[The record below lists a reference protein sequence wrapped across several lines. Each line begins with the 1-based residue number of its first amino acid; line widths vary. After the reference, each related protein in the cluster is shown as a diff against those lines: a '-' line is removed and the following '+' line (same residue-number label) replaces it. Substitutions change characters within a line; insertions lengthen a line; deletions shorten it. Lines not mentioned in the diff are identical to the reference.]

1 MTAQELRLKYLKFFE
16 SKGHKIIPSASLVPN
31 ETDSSVLFTT
41 AGMHPLVP
49 YLMGQ
54 EHPQGKRIAN
64 VQKCIRTGDIDD
76 VGDNRHLTFF
86 EMMGNWS
93 FGDYFKKEAIEW
105 SFEFLTDKKVGLGFD
120 PNRLYVT
127 VFRGGEGIP
136 RDEESI
142 ETWKKV
148 FADAGMQVSVAGEDE
163 MIKGDVRIIPLG
175 KDDNFWIAGATGPCG
190 GDTEMFY
197 DMRPEEGKLEGKFG
211 ELVDSFRIMEVW
223 NNVFMEFNKTA
234 DGKYEK
240 LAKPNVDTG
249 MGVERTL
256 TVLDGEYTV
265 FETELFKPLFEK
277 ISEISGCG
285 YQDSEETKK
294 AFRIIADHIRAGVFM
309 IGDGVSPLN
318 TGAGYVLRRL
328 IRRAVRYGK
337 LLGIE
342 KDFTVSIA
350 EIVIQNFGD
359 FYPELKKQRENIFA
373 ELKKEEEKFRIT
385 LESGLKQFEKASR
398 HISLTITETIGVKDS
413 MEIKDSKGNI
423 FTKIFSK
430 KPDKKQDSP
439 ISSTEKKFISGK
451 LAFDLYQTYG
461 FPLEIT
467 KEIAREKGMNV
478 DEGGFEEELKK
489 HQDLS
494 RTASAGMFKG
504 GLQDSGEE
512 TAKLHTAA
520 HLLLASLR
528 QVLGENVFQK
538 GSNIT
543 PERLRLD
550 FSHGEK
556 MTPEQLLEVEN
567 LVNAA
572 IGARLDVMSEKMTLD
587 EARRINAMGV
597 FGSKY
602 GEKVTVYSILN
613 DAGEIVSRE
622 ICGGPHA
629 DNTAE
634 LGHFKIKKEEASSSG
649 VRRIKAILE

>member
-1 MTAQELRLKYLKFFE
+1 MPR
-16 SKGHKIIPSASLVPN
+16 
-31 ETDSSVLFTT
+31 ETDGSTLFTT

-49 YLMGQ
+49 YLLGEQ
-54 EHPQGKRIAN
+54 HPGGNRVAN
-64 VQKCIRTGDIDD
+64 VQKCVRTGDIDD
-76 VGDNRHLTFF
+76 VGDNRHCTFF

-105 SFEFLTDKKVGLGFD
+105 SFEFLTDPKWLGLD
-120 PNRLYVT
+120 KNRLYVT
-127 VFRGGEGIP
+127 VFKGEDGIP
-136 RDEESI
+136 RDEEAI
-142 ETWKKV
+142 ATWQKV
-148 FADAGMQVSVAGEDE
+148 FSAAGMEVEVAGEDE
-163 MIKGDVRIIPLG
+163 IIKNNVRIIPLG
-175 KDDNFWIAGATGPCG
+175 TDDNFWIAGATGPCG

-211 ELVDSFRIMEVW
+211 DLVDSFRIMEVW
-223 NNVFMEFNKTA
+223 NNVFMEFNKTVE
-234 DGKYEK
+234 GKYEK

-277 ISEISGCG
+277 IAEISGCG
-285 YQDSEETKK
+285 YQDSDETKK
-294 AFRIIADHIRAGVFM
+294 AFRIIADHIRASVFM
-309 IGDGVSPLN
+309 IADGVTPLN

-342 KDFTVSIA
+342 KDFTVSVA

-359 FYPELKKQRENIFA
+359 FYPELKKQREIIFA
-373 ELKKEEEKFRIT
+373 ELKKEEEKFRKT
-385 LESGLKQFEKASR
+385 LENGLRQFNK
-398 HISLTITETIGVKDS
+398 L
-413 MEIKDSKGNI
+413 
-423 FTKIFSK
+423 
-430 KPDKKQDSP
+430 
-439 ISSTEKKFISGK
+439 SSTAISGK
-451 LAFDLYQTYG
+451 DAFDLYQTYG
-461 FPLEIT
+461 FPLELTIELA
-467 KEIAREKGMNV
+467 KEKGVIV
-478 DEGGFEEELKK
+478 DEKEFEEELIK

-512 TAKLHTAA
+512 TARLHTAA

-528 QVLGENVFQK
+528 QILGNHVFQK

-550 FSHGEK
+550 FSHSEK
-556 MTPEQLLEVEN
+556 VAPEQVILIEN
-567 LVNAA
+567 LVNSA
-572 IGARLDVMSEKMTLD
+572 IDAKLDVLSEEMTL
-587 EARRINAMGV
+587 EQAKSVNAMGV
-597 FGSKY
+597 FESKY

-613 DAGEIVSRE
+613 NDGEVVSRE
-622 ICGGPHA
+622 ICGGPHIK
-629 DNTAE
+629 NTGE
-634 LGHFKIKKEEASSSG
+634 LGHFKIQKEEASSSG

>member
-1 MTAQELRLKYLKFFE
+1 
-16 SKGHKIIPSASLVPN
+16 
-31 ETDSSVLFTT
+31 
-41 AGMHPLVP
+41 
-49 YLMGQ
+49 
-54 EHPQGKRIAN
+54 
-64 VQKCIRTGDIDD
+64 
-76 VGDNRHLTFF
+76 
-86 EMMGNWS
+86 
-93 FGDYFKKEAIEW
+93 
-105 SFEFLTDKKVGLGFD
+105 
-120 PNRLYVT
+120 
-127 VFRGGEGIP
+127 
-136 RDEESI
+136 
-142 ETWKKV
+142 
-148 FADAGMQVSVAGEDE
+148 
-163 MIKGDVRIIPLG
+163 
-175 KDDNFWIAGATGPCG
+175 NFWIAGATGPCG

-211 ELVDSFRIMEVW
+211 DLVDSFRIMEVW
-223 NNVFMEFNKTA
+223 NNVFMEFNKTSE
-234 DGKYEK
+234 GKYEK

-277 ISEISGCG
+277 IAEISGSG

-294 AFRIIADHIRAGVFM
+294 AFRIVADHIRASVFM
-309 IGDGVSPLN
+309 IADGVTPLN

-359 FYPELKKQRENIFA
+359 FYPELKKQREIIFA
-373 ELKKEEEKFRIT
+373 ELKKEEEKFGTT
-385 LESGLKQFEKASR
+385 LESGLKQFEKSSR
-398 HISLTITETIGVKDS
+398 HISLTISETISVKDS
-413 MEIKDSKGNI
+413 MEIKDSNGNI

-430 KPDKKQDSP
+430 KPDRKQDAS

-467 KEIAREKGMNV
+467 KEIAKEKGMDV
-478 DEGGFEEELKK
+478 DEVGFEEELKK

-504 GLQDSGEE
+504 GLQDSGED
-512 TAKLHTAA
+512 TRKLHTAA
-520 HLLLASLR
+520 HLLLAALR
-528 QVLGENVFQK
+528 QILGNHVFQK

-550 FSHGEK
+550 FSHPEK
-556 MTPEQLLEVEN
+556 VVPEQLILIEN
-567 LVNAA
+567 LVNRA
-572 IGARLDVMSEKMTLD
+572 IDAKLDVLNEEMTL
-587 EARRINAMGV
+587 EQAKKLNAMGV
-597 FGSKY
+597 FESKY
-602 GEKVTVYSILN
+602 GEKVTVYSIIN
-613 DAGEIVSRE
+613 DAGEVVSRE

-629 DNTAE
+629 KNTGE
-634 LGHFKIKKEEASSSG
+634 LGHFKIQKEEASSSG
-649 VRRIKAILE
+649 VRRIKAVLE